1 LQVSSMCGGGNG
13 ALDTV
18 LRPLE
23 AGPLDDDGDEDRRDA
38 ALRTLPSRHALS
50 V

>member
-1 LQVSSMCGGGNG
+1 MYGGGNG
-13 ALDTV
+13 VLDIV

-23 AGPLDDDGDEDRRDA
+23 AGPLDEDEDEDRRDA
-38 ALRTLPSRHALS
+38 ALGTLPNRRAVS